1 MVVGWCDQLGC
12 ELVGWLVGGLV
23 GEGKGA
29 TSWFVGLTSQ
39 FHVYFS
45 ITNKI
50 GDSSSMP
57 HV

>member
-1 MVVGWCDQLGC
+1 MSGDGGFVSWCDQLG
-12 ELVGWLVGGLV
+12 WWVGGA
-23 GEGKGA
+23 GKGA
-29 TSWFVGLTSQ
+29 TSWCVGLPSR